1 LIALD
6 VAVPVGVAIE
16 EVGLGWAAKGVP
28 KTPKTFD
35 TTTADMRIEDFI
47 IKETLV
53 RIGEER

>member
-1 LIALD
+1 M
-6 VAVPVGVAIE
+6 AVPVGVAIE

-35 TTTADMRIEDFI
+35 TTTADIRIEDFI